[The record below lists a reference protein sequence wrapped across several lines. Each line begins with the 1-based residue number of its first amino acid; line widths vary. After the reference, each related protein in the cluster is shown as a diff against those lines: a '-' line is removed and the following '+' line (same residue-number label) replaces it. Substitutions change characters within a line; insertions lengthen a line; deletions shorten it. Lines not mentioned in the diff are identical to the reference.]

1 MFIMLSSVT
10 ENNTGKNVEGEIK
23 ENNTV
28 FKSKNLFISLYE

>member
-23 ENNTV
+23 ENTLI
-28 FKSKNLFISLYE
+28 LFLRAKTCL